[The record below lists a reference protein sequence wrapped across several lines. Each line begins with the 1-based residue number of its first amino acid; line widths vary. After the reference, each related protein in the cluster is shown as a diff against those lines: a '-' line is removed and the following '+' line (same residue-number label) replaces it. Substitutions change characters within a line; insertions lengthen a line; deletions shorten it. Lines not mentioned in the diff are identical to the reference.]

1 MKTAAVIGC
10 GDVSVVHFEAIEAL
24 ADSRLVAVCDV
35 DPDAAMRASSRYG
48 VPSFASHTELLA
60 ALRPDVV
67 HITTPHDQ
75 HVQPAIDALAAG
87 VHVVVEKP
95 VAQIRSEAE
104 RLVAAAEQP
113 GAPKIAVCFQNR
125 YNATSQAMAALL
137 ASGQLGSVRGASATV
152 CWHRPP
158 AYYKSRPWRGQVDR
172 SGGGVLINQAIHS
185 VDLLQWLLGEVR
197 QVRGQASRLA
207 LGDVEVEDTA
217 QIVLDHEG
225 GARSVFFATNANA
238 TDSPVTLEIVTEAAE
253 LFLRRDLTVRYADG
267 RVEVVQERQAAS
279 GGRAYWGVSHQVL
292 IEDFY
297 ARLGEPEPF
306 WIGPREAAKSLDI
319 LSRVYA
325 SGIWALSSDLSEP
338 G

>member
-1 MKTAAVIGC
+1 VIGC

-24 ADSRLVAVCDV
+24 ADLELVAVCDV
-35 DPDAAMRASSRYG
+35 EPDAASRASVRYD
-48 VPSFASHTELLA
+48 VPSFASHAELLA
-60 ALRPDVV
+60 AIRPDVV

-95 VAQIRSEAE
+95 VAHTRDEAD

-125 YNATSQAMAALL
+125 YNATSVAAAALL
-137 ASGQLGSVRGASATV
+137 ASGDLGPVLGGSASV

-158 AYYKSRPWRGQVDR
+158 AYYESRPWRGQADR

-197 QVRGQASRLA
+197 EVRGRASRLA
-207 LGDVEVEDTA
+207 LGDVDVEDTA
-217 QIVLDHEG
+217 QIVMDHEG

-238 TDSPVTLEIVTEAAE
+238 TDSPVTLEIVTEGAE

-267 RVEVVQERQAAS
+267 RVEVVEERRAAS
-279 GGRAYWGVSHQVL
+279 SGRAYWGVSHQLL

-297 ARLGEPEPF
+297 ARLDEPEPF
-306 WIGPREAAKSLDI
+306 WISPREGSKSLDI
-319 LSRVYA
+319 LRRVYA
-325 SGIWALSSDLSEP
+325 SGIWTT
-338 G
+338 